1 MSNYQMQEGQFTLF
15 KNNNVANN
23 GPQYTGEIMVNG
35 KKMRLAAWVKEGKNG
50 KFFSGKMSEPLQP
63 SSQSS
68 QSSRTQENDA
78 QGTGDLPF

>member
-1 MSNYQMQEGQFTLF
+1 MSNYQMQEGQFNLF

-35 KKMRLAAWVKEGKNG
+35 KKMRLAAWVKEGKSG
-50 KFFSGKMSEPLQP
+50 KFFSGKMSEPMQ
-63 SSQSS
+63 Q
-68 QSSRTQENDA
+68 RTQEDDS

>member
-15 KNNNVANN
+15 KNNKTTNN
-23 GPQYTGEIMVNG
+23 APEYTGEIMVNG

-50 KFFSGKMSEPLQP
+50 KFFSGKMSEPLQ
-63 SSQSS
+63 STFRQ
-68 QSSRTQENDA
+68 QENDS

>member
-63 SSQSS
+63 SS
-68 QSSRTQENDA
+68 RNQENDA

>member
-23 GPQYTGEIMVNG
+23 GPQYTGEIMVGG
-35 KKMRLAAWVKEGKNG
+35 KKMRLAAWVKEGKSG
-50 KFFSGKMSEPLQP
+50 KFFSGKMSEPLVKREEVDE
-63 SSQSS
+63 S
-68 QSSRTQENDA
+68 

>member
-15 KNNNVANN
+15 RNTKQANN
-23 GPQYTGEIMVNG
+23 APEYTGEIMVNG

-63 SSQSS
+63 
-68 QSSRTQENDA
+68 RTQEDDSH
-78 QGTGDLPF
+78 GTGDLPF

>member
-23 GPQYTGEIMVNG
+23 GPHYTGEIMVNG
-35 KKMRLAAWVKEGKNG
+35 KKMRLAAWVKEGKSG
-50 KFFSGKMSEPLQP
+50 KFFSGKMSEPLVKREEVDD
-63 SSQSS
+63 S
-68 QSSRTQENDA
+68 

>member
-23 GPQYTGEIMVNG
+23 GPQYTGEIMVGG
-35 KKMRLAAWVKEGKNG
+35 KKMRLAAWVKEGKSG
-50 KFFSGKMSEPLQP
+50 KFFSGKMSEPMEQRQRHDD
-63 SSQSS
+63 S
-68 QSSRTQENDA
+68 

>member
-1 MSNYQMQEGQFTLF
+1 MSNYTMQEGQFTLF

-35 KKMRLAAWVKEGKNG
+35 KKMRLAAWVKEGKSG
-50 KFFSGKMSEPLQP
+50 KFFSGKMSEPLVKRDEVDY
-63 SSQSS
+63 S
-68 QSSRTQENDA
+68 

>member
-35 KKMRLAAWVKEGKNG
+35 KKMRLAAWVKEGKSG
-50 KFFSGKMSEPLQP
+50 KFFSGKMSEPLVKRDEVDY
-63 SSQSS
+63 S
-68 QSSRTQENDA
+68 

>member
-1 MSNYQMQEGQFTLF
+1 
-15 KNNNVANN
+15 
-23 GPQYTGEIMVNG
+23 MVNG

-63 SSQSS
+63 SS
-68 QSSRTQENDA
+68 RNQENDA

>member
-1 MSNYQMQEGQFTLF
+1 MQEGQFTLF

-35 KKMRLAAWVKEGKNG
+35 KKMRLAAWVKEGKND

-68 QSSRTQENDA
+68 QSSRRQENDA